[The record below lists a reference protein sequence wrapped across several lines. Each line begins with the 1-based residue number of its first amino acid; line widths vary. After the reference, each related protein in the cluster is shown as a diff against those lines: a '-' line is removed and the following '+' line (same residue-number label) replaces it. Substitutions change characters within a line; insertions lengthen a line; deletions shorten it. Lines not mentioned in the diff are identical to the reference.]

1 MKGCLILRRLFA
13 FLFFS
18 FAAGVLENIVVSE
31 AKAAFFLQIVSG
43 IFIACFCFLEKYNK
57 RESVIRAGFFL
68 FVFFIGIQYPSF
80 SQMHS
85 DLDRYAEKVIVL
97 KGMVCSVSEKE
108 NSMRLLL
115 KANAVSANAYED
127 NWEPVCGRVLLT
139 TKKQDGLYE
148 NCLYGKE
155 ICVKGILEKPQQA
168 KNPGMFD
175 YAHYLKSKKVDW
187 VMSVGYG
194 HFEIKQNKTNKAVW
208 WAAKFKEKGIK
219 SLQRVFSEKK
229 CGLLVAML
237 FGDKNYMEEEL
248 YESFQRNGTAH
259 ILAVSGIHVHLL
271 YLYVSRFLRRGTKL
285 KRSLLI
291 LLFLFLYAM
300 LAEFS
305 PSVVR
310 ASLMI
315 GIHILA
321 SLLMQ
326 RYDFFSA
333 ICFSCF
339 LQILYNPYV
348 ICNVGFQLSYL
359 AVYSLAVVL
368 PWVDSRI
375 DRLILKTENEWI
387 GEVGRFFSP
396 LLVLQIMM
404 GPMVAFYFNTF
415 SFSAF
420 FLNIPILF
428 FAGMLIPIGMSL
440 LFLCWLPY
448 SGAFLFEIAAKS
460 ADLLLEAM
468 LFLNEI
474 FTKWE
479 SGYFWVVSPPYGAL
493 ILFYGMLFFFCT
505 EMYCILHR
513 RKKIQRIYIIF
524 TLIMACACVLPWALR
539 LADTP
544 HPFSRK
550 LHQLT
555 FVDVGQGDCL
565 HIRTPSGKNILID
578 GGGSASFDTG
588 KKVLLPYL
596 LKNGVEHIDL
606 AVVTHLHTDHFKG
619 IQELSVFMPITYLGT
634 YEGNQIREE
643 ALPLGVEYAGKEGR
657 MNELVKG
664 RKIQKTETLYLK
676 KGDQI
681 KLDEGIWLDI
691 LAPKE
696 MSLKGYEDLFDA
708 EDENATSLII
718 KVSYL
723 NRTVLM
729 TGDLGFEGEQSLMNS
744 IENSKKLH
752 CDVLKVGHHGSAYST
767 SEEFINAVS
776 PSLAV
781 IQVGKNNFGHPASRV
796 IELFQKYDIILARND
811 LDGAVF
817 LDNLS
822 SKTIKI
828 ETFCK

>member
-1 MKGCLILRRLFA
+1 MRRLFA

-18 FAAGVLENIVVSE
+18 FAAGVLENIVISE
-31 AKAAFFLQIVSG
+31 ARTAFFLQVVSG
-43 IFIACFCFLEKYNK
+43 IFIACFCFLEKNNR

-80 SQMHS
+80 FQLHS
-85 DLDRYAEKVIVL
+85 ALDKYAGEVIVL

-108 NSMRLLL
+108 NSMRILL
-115 KANAVSANAYED
+115 KSNAVSANAYEGD
-127 NWEPVCGRVLLT
+127 WKCVSARVLLT
-139 TKKQDGLYE
+139 IRKQDGLDE
-148 NCLYGKE
+148 KCLYGEE
-155 ICVKGILEKPQQA
+155 ICVKGILEKPQQG

-175 YAHYLKSKKVDW
+175 YAEYLKSKKIDW

-194 HFEIKQNKTNKAVW
+194 HFEMKQNKTNKVVW
-208 WAAKFKEKGIK
+208 LAAQFKEKGIK
-219 SLQRVFSEKK
+219 SLQQVLSEEK

-237 FGDKNYMEEEL
+237 LGDKNYMEEEL
-248 YESFQRNGTAH
+248 YESFQKNGTAH

-271 YLYVSRFLRRGTKL
+271 YLYISRFLQREAKL
-285 KRSLLI
+285 QRSLLI
-291 LLFLFLYAM
+291 LLFLFLYAT

-375 DRLILKTENEWI
+375 DRLILKTGNEWI
-387 GEVGRFFSP
+387 GNVGRFFSP

-448 SGAFLFEIAAKS
+448 SGGFLFGIAAKS

-468 LFLNEI
+468 LFLNEL
-474 FTKWE
+474 FTRWGN
-479 SGYFWVVSPPYGAL
+479 GYLWVVSPPYGVL
-493 ILFYGMLFFFCT
+493 ILFYGILFFFCT
-505 EMYCILHR
+505 EMHCILYR
-513 RKKIQRIYIIF
+513 RKKVQRIYIIF
-524 TLIMACACVLPWALR
+524 TVIMLCACVLPYVLGI
-539 LADTP
+539 ADVP
-544 HPFSRK
+544 HPFSRR

-565 HIRTPSGKNILID
+565 HIRTPDGKNILID

-588 KKVLLPYL
+588 KKILLPYL
-596 LKNGVEHIDL
+596 LKNGVDHIDL

-619 IQELSVFMPITYLGT
+619 IQELSIFMPITYLAT

-643 ALPLGVEYAGKEGR
+643 EFSLGAEYAGKEGR
-657 MNELVKG
+657 MNELTK
-664 RKIQKTETLYLK
+664 RQKIQKTETLYLK

-681 KLDEGIWLDI
+681 KLDEGIWLDV
-691 LAPKE
+691 LAPRE
-696 MSLKGYEDLFDA
+696 MSLKEYENLFDA

-723 NRTVLM
+723 NCTVLM

-744 IENSKKLH
+744 VENFKKLH

-796 IELFQKYDIILARND
+796 IELFQKYDIMLARND

-828 ETFCK
+828 EKFCK